1 MKYIC
6 VICCFPMKDKLPY
19 TDSSVNKGMCPS
31 CEKIQDVFLE
41 RRIQEAKDNKENRR
55 KGDKRNV

>member
-1 MKYIC
+1 MKFIC
-6 VICCFPMKDKLPY
+6 VICGFPMKDKLPY

-41 RRIQEAKDNKENRR
+41 RRLQEIKDCKEKRR
-55 KGDKRNV
+55 KEDKQ